1 MIVDFIKKEFPN
13 NNIKDIQIFDFNDRT
28 EDFVTNK
35 QVDKVIK
42 KYIPGMR
49 RTQVSKLYK

>member
-13 NNIKDIQIFDFNDRT
+13 NNIKDIQIFDRNDRT

-42 KYIPGMR
+42 NIPVR
-49 RTQVSKLYK
+49 RYA